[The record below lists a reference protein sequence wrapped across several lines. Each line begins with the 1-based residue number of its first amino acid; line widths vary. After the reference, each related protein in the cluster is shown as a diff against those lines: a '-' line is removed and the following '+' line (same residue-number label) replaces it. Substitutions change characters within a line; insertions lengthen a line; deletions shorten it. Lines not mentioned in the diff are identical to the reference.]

1 MKQSF
6 ILDDIELS
14 VNTSHLT
21 PAIIKS
27 LNTGRFERSE
37 RIAIKKNLKP
47 EDKVLDLGGGIGCT
61 GVVAGRIVGG
71 VNLMI
76 VEANADLL
84 DHIAENLA
92 ANLIFGAKLLHGAIV
107 AEKTTE
113 TISFFKSKGFWAGS
127 LLENN
132 APNTEKVDV
141 PVFDFQNVVRDFMS
155 TVIICD
161 IEGLEVEIFK
171 SRLPDTVR
179 LIVLELHP
187 NLYGQEAIKTLF
199 DELSENGFS
208 YLPHGSNGAVICL
221 VK

>member
-6 ILDDIELS
+6 ILDNIELS

-27 LNTGRFERSE
+27 LNAGRFEQSE
-37 RIAIKKNLKP
+37 RTAIKKNLKSG
-47 EDKVLDLGGGIGCT
+47 DRVLDLGGGIGCT

-71 VNLMI
+71 ENLMI

-84 DHIAENLA
+84 PDISENLA

-107 AEKTTE
+107 AEKTSE
-113 TISFFKSKGFWAGS
+113 TVNFFKSKGFWAGS

-132 APNTEKVDV
+132 APNAQRIDV
-141 PVFDFQNVVRDFMS
+141 PAVDFQDVVWGFMP

-161 IEGLEVEIFK
+161 TEGLEIELFK

-179 LIVLELHP
+179 LILLELHP
-187 NLYGQEAIKTLF
+187 NIYGQDAIKTLF
-199 DELSENGFS
+199 DELSGIGFS